1 MSVRAL
7 NEAKVLTMKKFT
19 VYIDNQNYE
28 IKHHSTI
35 KNKKSMSFI
44 FDIFYALV
52 NNAFEQAGI

>member
-44 FDIFYALV
+44 FDIF
-52 NNAFEQAGI
+52 